1 MSCHILYILK
11 DKILPTPNNFFKNA
25 HTLIAAL
32 SANTDITRI
41 AFLEQKIYLNAINFN
56 KFCDLMRKIQK
67 QTRFK
72 YRLGQRYSSA
82 TELYKPK

>member
-1 MSCHILYILK
+1 MSHTIQYILN
-11 DKILPTPNNFFKNA
+11 DKNPPNTKQFLKNA

-56 KFCDLMRKIQK
+56 KFCDLMQKGKNKIK
-67 QTRFK
+67 K
-72 YRLGQRYSSA
+72 WDL
-82 TELYKPK
+82 